1 MVRYGL
7 MKNDL
12 LIIRSLK
19 IRNKQKEL
27 LKYLYGI
34 LKNED
39 LFTKEELIRCIKKA
53 IQIIE

>member
-1 MVRYGL
+1 MR
-7 MKNDL
+7 NDL
-12 LIIRSLK
+12 LILRSLK